1 MDKYLEYLNH
11 FLQGIA
17 DRCTELQKQSSHSV
31 FWWNQEIQTK
41 VKQKRRIRKQVLRGQ
56 ASQEELEQATKLKK
70 KAVREGKQ
78 NTFRKQVHELASF
91 SKFWK
96 LAK

>member
-1 MDKYLEYLNH
+1 MSIKE
-11 FLQGIA
+11 
-17 DRCTELQKQSSHSV
+17 EQKQSSHSV
-31 FWWNQEIQTK
+31 PWWNQEIQTK
-41 VKQKRRIRKQVLRGQ
+41 VKQERRIRRQVLRGQ
-56 ASQEELEQATKLKK
+56 ASQEELEEATKLKK

-78 NTFRKQVHELASF
+78 NTFRKQVHELASS